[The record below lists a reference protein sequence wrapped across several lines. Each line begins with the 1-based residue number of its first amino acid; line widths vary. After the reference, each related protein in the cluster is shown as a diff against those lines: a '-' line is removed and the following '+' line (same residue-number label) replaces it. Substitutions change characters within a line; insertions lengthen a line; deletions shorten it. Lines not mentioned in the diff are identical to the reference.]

1 VRILVTGI
9 TGFVGARL
17 APRLLADGHEVRGM
31 SRRAGTG
38 PGGVEMMRGDAVSG
52 RGLQDV
58 LQDVDV
64 AYYLIHSMEPAT
76 DGGGFQA
83 RERIA
88 AENFVRAAQRAGV
101 RRIVYLGG
109 FVPEVG
115 RPSPHLAS
123 RLAVEETLLATT
135 PESVAFRASI
145 VIGARSRSF
154 RFLVRLVERMP
165 VLLVPAWRHHR
176 TAPVDERDV
185 IEYLARAATSDRV
198 AGMSLDIAGP
208 DVVTYQELIERIRDE
223 MLVGR
228 PVLGIP
234 YFTVT
239 PIASRVSAL
248 IAGEEYELIGP
259 LMEGLGTDLLARD
272 SRAAELLGVRR
283 HRLTAAIER
292 ALREWESV
300 EPLKAR

>member
-1 VRILVTGI
+1 
-9 TGFVGARL
+9 
-17 APRLLADGHEVRGM
+17 
-31 SRRAGTG
+31 
-38 PGGVEMMRGDAVSG
+38 
-52 RGLQDV
+52 
-58 LQDVDV
+58 
-64 AYYLIHSMEPAT
+64 
-76 DGGGFQA
+76 
-83 RERIA
+83 
-88 AENFVRAAQRAGV
+88 
-101 RRIVYLGG
+101 
-109 FVPEVG
+109 
-115 RPSPHLAS
+115 
-123 RLAVEETLLATT
+123 
-135 PESVAFRASI
+135 
-145 VIGARSRSF
+145 
-154 RFLVRLVERMP
+154 
-165 VLLVPAWRHHR
+165 
-176 TAPVDERDV
+176 V